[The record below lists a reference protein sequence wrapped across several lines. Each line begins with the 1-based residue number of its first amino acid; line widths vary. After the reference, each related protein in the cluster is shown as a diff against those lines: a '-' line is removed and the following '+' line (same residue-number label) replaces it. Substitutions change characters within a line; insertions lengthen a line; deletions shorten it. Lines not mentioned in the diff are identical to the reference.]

1 MSAPR
6 TLERTRLELAEFLRS
21 RRERLSPADV
31 GLSAGGRRRTPG
43 LRREEVAALAGVGL
57 SWYTWLEQGRDISVS
72 ATFLDNL
79 SRTLKLDATERRHLF
94 LLAHQR
100 LPPEPG
106 RTWCVVPPL
115 IHRLMSDLPSRP
127 AYVLNLRWD
136 VLAWNGAADRVFDLS
151 CHPAE
156 QRNLLWLLFTCPA
169 MRELFQPWNQQAL
182 QMLSS
187 FRRDFVRATQDA
199 DIVAL
204 VKNLEKVSPDFKS
217 WWRQQDIHGPCQG
230 IRYLRIQ
237 GVGEVEF
244 EHTTLTI
251 DEDRHLRLVYYA
263 AKEGEPQSNV
273 FEQWLKEETAQ
284 SLVALADCGSTLTA
298 DLP

>member
-1 MSAPR
+1 MSASR
-6 TLERTRLELAEFLRS
+6 TLERTRTELAEFLRS
-21 RRERLSPADV
+21 RRERISPEEV
-31 GLSAGGRRRTPG
+31 GLPAGSRRRTPG

-72 ATFLDNL
+72 ASFLDNL

-115 IHRLMSDLPSRP
+115 IHRLMGDLPSRP

-136 VLAWNGAADRVFDLS
+136 VLAWNAAADRLFGFS
-151 CHPAE
+151 AQPAE
-156 QRNLLWLLFTCPA
+156 RRNLLWLLFTAQA
-169 MRELFQPWNQQAL
+169 MRELFNPWEEQAL
-182 QMLSS
+182 QILSS
-187 FRRDFVRATQDA
+187 FRRDFVRATQDP

-204 VKNLEKVSPDFKS
+204 VKDLEKASPDFRA

-230 IRYLRIQ
+230 VRHLHIQ
-237 GVGEVEF
+237 GVGPVDF

-263 AKEGEPQSNV
+263 AKEGLPQSGA
-273 FEQWLKEETAQ
+273 FEQWLQQEPA
-284 SLVALADCGSTLTA
+284 LV
-298 DLP
+298 